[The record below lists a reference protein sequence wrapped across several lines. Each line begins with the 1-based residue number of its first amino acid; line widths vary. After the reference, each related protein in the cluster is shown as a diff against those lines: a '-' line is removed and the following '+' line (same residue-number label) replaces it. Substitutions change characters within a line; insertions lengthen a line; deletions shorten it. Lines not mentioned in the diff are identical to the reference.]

1 MVLEEFGSCIYID
14 VMRRDDVAGLGGS
27 EMGVVFDRP

>member
-14 VMRRDDVAGLGGS
+14 VMRRDDVAGGS
-27 EMGVVFDRP
+27 EMGVVFDRR